1 MKELLND
8 KFFTVSNGLSL
19 LRIFLAP
26 VVAFIMHR
34 EALTGQDIYLCLELV
49 GLFIIII
56 SDFLDGFLARTMD
69 QVTRL
74 GQYLDPIADKISA
87 VIIAFAIIVYR
98 DFPVVVVVVAVAREV
113 VVVWAAGY
121 LFSRRRVV
129 VSPNLIGKAT
139 VALMSLSGFLYII
152 QSEIQVGGLLLK
164 EITAYLIIPFYVLS
178 GILYIKKYAR
188 YWLEKSSS

>member
-34 EALTGQDIYLCLELV
+34 EAQTGDRMFLYLELA

-56 SDFLDGFLARTMD
+56 SDFLDGFLARTMN

-98 DFPVVVVVVAVAREV
+98 DFPVVVVVVAVVREV
-113 VVVWAAGY
+113 VVVWAAGF
-121 LFSRRRVV
+121 LFTHRKVV

-139 VALMSLSGFLYII
+139 VALMSLSGLLYVIK
-152 QSEIQVGGLLLK
+152 SEILVGGFLLK
-164 EITAYLIIPFYVLS
+164 EVTAYLIIPLYVLS
-178 GILYIKKYAR
+178 GIFYIKKYAR
-188 YWLEKSSS
+188 YWFEKSSS